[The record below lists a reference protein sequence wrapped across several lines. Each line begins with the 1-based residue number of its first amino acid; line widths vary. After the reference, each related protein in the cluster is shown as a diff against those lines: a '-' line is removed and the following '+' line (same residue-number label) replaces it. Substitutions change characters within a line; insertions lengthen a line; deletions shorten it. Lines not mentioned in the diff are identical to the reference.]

1 MAKVAP
7 FHSKN
12 QTDVYHNN
20 DKCGAGAEIPNY
32 DRLRGDGGKRLC
44 KNCKKLG

>member
-1 MAKVAP
+1 MAKVAA

-20 DKCGAGAEIPNY
+20 DKCGAGAEIPHY
-32 DRLRGDGGKRLC
+32 DRVPGKSDKRLC
-44 KNCKKLG
+44 KNCKKLP

>member
-1 MAKVAP
+1 MAKVAA

-20 DKCGAGAEIPNY
+20 DKCGGRGAEIPKY
-32 DRLRGDGGKRLC
+32 DRLSRKR
-44 KNCKKLG
+44 